1 MSEQENVSKEV
12 LAAAKALSDI
22 EADQLGVSHEYHW
35 ASYRLDC
42 ISKAKKIVDAI
53 KNAND

>member
-53 KNAND
+53 KNASG